1 MAKQR
6 KKMKKKKPKLPKKD
20 RKLFLIINITV
31 GIIFFILGF
40 VNFWFNNY
48 LAFRFSPE
56 GSIYAESKFS
66 LFALFF
72 GIAPFAISVLAF
84 FNYNASTDLKI
95 PFKEYYSLKNKKANK
110 QIKSAIIAGVCIVLI
125 WASLIPVAPRSYLS
139 INDGKATRYYSISNK
154 ETLFTY
160 DEITHIKVFI
170 PNSVHITTYFYDNEY
185 IPYVTVTAN
194 GKEYGLSSEFFKN
207 NIIGVEEF
215 LNQFDKSIITVDNQ
229 YKEKIS
235 YTDKDYEEAFHRIYD

>member
-1 MAKQR
+1 MAKQ
-6 KKMKKKKPKLPKKD
+6 KKKVKKKNPKLPKKD

-31 GIIFFILGF
+31 GFVFFVLAF
-40 VNFWFNNY
+40 VNFRFNNY
-48 LAFRFSPE
+48 LAFRFSSE

-66 LFALFF
+66 FFALIF
-72 GIAPFAISVLAF
+72 GVAPFAISFLAL
-84 FNYNASTDLKI
+84 FNYDASTDLRI
-95 PFKEYYSLKNKKANK
+95 NFKEYYSLKNKKANK
-110 QIKSAIIAGVCIVLI
+110 QIKSAIIAGLCIVFV
-125 WASLIPVAPRSYLS
+125 WALMIPVAPRSHLS
-139 INDGKATRYYSISNK
+139 INEGKATRYYTISHEK
-154 ETLFTY
+154 TLFTY

-170 PNSVHITTYFYDNEY
+170 LYSGRIAPYSYEI

-207 NIIGVEEF
+207 NIVGVEEF

-235 YTDKDYEEAFHRIYD
+235 YTDKDYEEAFHRIFG